1 MVPIPR
7 RGTPAPPGLGDASQC
22 DPFVTSL
29 RVTPGTV
36 SEQRSP
42 AGSDKSGK
50 GQGRSAARRRLS
62 TACLSPPPPAFKLN
76 PPRSLNHFPPF
87 LKMAERP
94 PSSPRVVWEEVEA
107 PQESSSPPE
116 PHEVSMVQPL
126 QMGET
131 LPEEEPELTE
141 LQPGCDSESTSLLSW
156 LDSSDMTKVFGKYL
170 RPSQRTD
177 ILLVAIEAL
186 TSDDVQDRQKGID
199 VVYMAVRDPAS
210 WLADV
215 LEIMRY
221 IHKYVEHVRTEPAR
235 KSLDSLLLVLTD
247 WSPRETV
254 RSLLRISPTC
264 DRAAM
269 AMWEVLISVRWA
281 LWSVLLQL
289 VDVLQDRRLRRVFSS
304 ATEDACIYPMI
315 LLLCTDIHEADFAAL
330 YETQRYLRRPSPV
343 MLSLVLTGLVMLS
356 KTPGTVSGGSARGA
370 TSAAGGWGGGG
381 RLSPL
386 HKQATVCFVQARKMS
401 VLLPDILETL
411 TDANADV
418 KSKALVLF
426 INVMGH
432 MKREEADLISP
443 KLVEKLLP
451 LFDDECSRVRELS
464 ISLFRDIMKTAVG
477 RNKKKMVKTVQ
488 SNLIPLYFHT
498 SDQVESVAKAS
509 WDTLSACGDFLGW
522 RRLSSAA
529 ETGQTHL
536 IGDCLI
542 THKRNSV
549 DEYLRQSLPYVENP
563 QATVR
568 EAAVRFIG
576 LAVRRRSTLSQERVW
591 QICNTLLP
599 LRKDSELSVRA
610 LAAETV
616 SSLTTEQSLT
626 SRWSL
631 RSLCC
636 WLC

>member
-343 MLSLVLTGLVMLS
+343 MLSLVLTGLIMLS